1 MDFITEIQLKGTI
14 NNPLTN
20 IVYCFKFFCN
30 KNILVT
36 QQSVKAGNE
45 TGGAAHLPLFS
56 LRATLYC
63 NTFWRRKKMWYSY
76 YFSKVILQKQG
87 YIIPYGWDRVAKQ
100 IPRSLLPLFP
110 WRSSVHQDRC
120 AGCMVFCPKEH
131 LKIYVCKSS
140 WMYFSAEAIWS
151 THFTGLA
158 FLGRMKK
165 QQMSKT
171 PVQTKHL
178 SNSQT

>member
-110 WRSSVHQDRC
+110 GDHLFTRTGVQAAWYSAQRNISKYMCVNLLGCISVQKPFEVHILLGWPFLAVWRNNKCLRPLFRQS
-120 AGCMVFCPKEH
+120 
-131 LKIYVCKSS
+131 I
-140 WMYFSAEAIWS
+140 
-151 THFTGLA
+151 
-158 FLGRMKK
+158 
-165 QQMSKT
+165 
-171 PVQTKHL
+171 
-178 SNSQT
+178 

>member
-120 AGCMVFCPKEH
+120 AGCVVFCPKEH
-131 LKIYVCKSS
+131 LKIYMCVNLLGCISEQKPFEVHILPG
-140 WMYFSAEAIWS
+140 WPFLAIWRNNKCLRPLFRQS
-151 THFTGLA
+151 I
-158 FLGRMKK
+158 
-165 QQMSKT
+165 
-171 PVQTKHL
+171 
-178 SNSQT
+178 